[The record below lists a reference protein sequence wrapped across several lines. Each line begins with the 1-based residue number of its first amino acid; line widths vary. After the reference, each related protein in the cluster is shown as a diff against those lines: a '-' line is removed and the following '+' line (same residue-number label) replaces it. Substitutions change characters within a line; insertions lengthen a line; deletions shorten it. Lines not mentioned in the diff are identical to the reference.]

1 MILNDACLT
10 PITNEQN
17 ETILLRRLTRHT
29 SAQHLIIVIHSVTIP
44 HLIGALSVIWSTKDN
59 FLFQKLGINKCFL
72 HFWIFKSGVFT
83 NRDILFL
90 LVSV

>member
-10 PITNEQN
+10 LITNEQN
-17 ETILLRRLTRHT
+17 ETIPLRRLTLHT
-29 SAQHLIIVIHSVTIP
+29 FTQHLIIAIHSVMIR
-44 HLIGALSVIWSTKDN
+44 HLIGSLSVIWSTKDN

-72 HFWIFKSGVFT
+72 HFWFFKSGVFT